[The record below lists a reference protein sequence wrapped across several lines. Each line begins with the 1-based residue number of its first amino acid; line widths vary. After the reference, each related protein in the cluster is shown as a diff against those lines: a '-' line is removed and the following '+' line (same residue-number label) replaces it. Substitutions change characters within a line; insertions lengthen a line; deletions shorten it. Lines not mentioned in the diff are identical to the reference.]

1 MPSELRAISFAGIRP
16 DSLGNY
22 LVGLGLLSVLARHW
36 PSIRG
41 SWHNG
46 CFAIMENAVEQSQIE
61 ECLLCWT
68 PDPYEHWWTPHQKAD
83 AKAKSDQN
91 IWRARSLETI
101 AKVRL
106 LDSHIVGVER
116 NQFNRV
122 LGRGGNIGRRNLAKA
137 FTDAKALVSK
147 SDKTKTT
154 GWLHATLY
162 SEFDCPLPELN
173 SAGTWFVY
181 ANKTFN
187 SGQSWYREGQ
197 ISPWSFLLALEGA
210 LLLVGG
216 VARRLSANAR
226 RYAVFPFISDGASP
240 ISESE
245 VGLAKA
251 EFWAPLWQHPATLA
265 EVRTLLE
272 RGLARV
278 GQRAAKVPHEFAI
291 AARAAGVDA
300 GVSDFV
306 RFILRQTTSSRVYEA
321 IPGERIKVSSS
332 HSIEAQ
338 LIEPLMHGWLDRLPF
353 EPRDSK
359 QKGQFKGLRGPAED
373 AIIRIAERPNDAERW
388 QRLLLVLADVQERID
403 HNKELRK
410 RCRALPWLDPAWFR
424 KAWPA
429 SSSEIQVACAIA
441 SIGAGTDVPILCNI
455 YGVELNK
462 GTPTFLGEQR
472 PQRVVW
478 HNGDV
483 VRLLVDILERRLVDT
498 DATAALPLTAHSFC
512 RSDQVSAFL
521 DGALDVD
528 EIKRWIPPLALIDWS
543 KWQPSLHPVQQ
554 SEPYARY
561 DGSYLLHALF
571 RPLFYPDM
579 LQIDGN
585 ELFPAHLR
593 PRPVIVRR
601 LLNLIRQGE
610 GEEAIQLA
618 RSRYLAAG
626 YATVFPPCHL
636 RADYERL
643 AASLLIPMRRS
654 AIVTGLSRW
663 LQLSTKKIRGER
675 R

>member
-1 MPSELRAISFAGIRP
+1 
-16 DSLGNY
+16 
-22 LVGLGLLSVLARHW
+22 
-36 PSIRG
+36 
-41 SWHNG
+41 
-46 CFAIMENAVEQSQIE
+46 
-61 ECLLCWT
+61 
-68 PDPYEHWWTPHQKAD
+68 
-83 AKAKSDQN
+83 
-91 IWRARSLETI
+91 
-101 AKVRL
+101 
-106 LDSHIVGVER
+106 
-116 NQFNRV
+116 
-122 LGRGGNIGRRNLAKA
+122 
-137 FTDAKALVSK
+137 
-147 SDKTKTT
+147 
-154 GWLHATLY
+154 
-162 SEFDCPLPELN
+162 
-173 SAGTWFVY
+173 
-181 ANKTFN
+181 
-187 SGQSWYREGQ
+187 
-197 ISPWSFLLALEGA
+197 

-226 RYAVFPFISDGASP
+226 RYAVFPFISEGASH

-251 EFWAPLWQHPATLA
+251 EFWAPLWQHPATVA
-265 EVRTLLE
+265 EVQTLLE

-278 GQRAAKVPHEFAI
+278 GQRAAKAPHEFAI

-306 RFILRQTTSSRVYEA
+306 RFILRQTTSSQVYEA

-332 HSIEAQ
+332 HSIESQ
-338 LIEPLMHGWLDRLPF
+338 LIEPLMQFWLDRLQRVAF

-359 QKGQFKGLRGPAED
+359 QKGQFKGLCGPVED
-373 AIIRIAERPNDAERW
+373 AIIRIAERSDDAERW
-388 QRLLLVLADVQERID
+388 QKLLLILADVQERID

-424 KAWPA
+424 KAWPTP
-429 SSSEIQVACAIA
+429 STEVQVACAMA
-441 SIGAGTDVPILCNI
+441 SIGTGTNFPILCNI
-455 YGVELNK
+455 NGVELNK

-498 DATAALPLTAHSFC
+498 DPAAALPLTAHRFC
-512 RSDQVSAFL
+512 RADHLSAFL
-521 DGALDVD
+521 NRALDLD

-543 KWQPSLHPVQQ
+543 KWQPSLYPGQH
-554 SEPYARY
+554 SGPYARY
-561 DGSYLLHALF
+561 DGGYLLHALF

-585 ELFPAHLR
+585 ELFPPHLR
-593 PRPVIVRR
+593 PRPVLVRR

-626 YATVFPPCHL
+626 RATVLPPCPL
-636 RADYERL
+636 SVDYERL

-654 AIVTGLSRW
+654 AIVTAFSRW
-663 LQLSTKKIRGER
+663 LQLSTSTVFASLT
-675 R
+675 